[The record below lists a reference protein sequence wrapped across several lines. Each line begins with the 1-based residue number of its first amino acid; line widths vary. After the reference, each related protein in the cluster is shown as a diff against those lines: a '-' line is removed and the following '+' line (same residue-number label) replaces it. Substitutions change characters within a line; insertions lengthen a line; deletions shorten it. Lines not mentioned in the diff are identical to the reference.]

1 MNLILFGPPAAG
13 KGTQAKRLVEQRG
26 FVQLSTGD
34 MLRAARASGSDL
46 GQRVARIMDEGGLVS
61 DEIVIDLIAEQL
73 SARAGAPGFIFDGFP
88 RTIGQAEALD
98 QLLQSRSEQVDLVI
112 RMRVDDERLLAR
124 VTKRFEEQGRAD
136 DNPATFSRRL
146 ERYYEDTAPL
156 VPLYA
161 ERGVLVDVDGMGSI
175 ETVATSIDAA
185 LKQSA

>member
-26 FVQLSTGD
+26 FIQLSTGD
-34 MLRAARASGSDL
+34 MLRAARASGSEL

-61 DEIVIDLIAEQL
+61 DQIVIDLIDEQL
-73 SARAGAPGFIFDGFP
+73 ATRTGAPGFIFDGFP
-88 RTIGQAEALD
+88 RTMGQAEALD
-98 QLLQSRSEQVDLVI
+98 SLLQTRGQQVNLVI

-161 ERGVLVDVDGMGSI
+161 ERGVLVEVDGMGTI
-175 ETVATSIDAA
+175 EDVAASIDAA

>member
-124 VTKRFEEQGRAD
+124 VTRRFEEQGRAD

-161 ERGVLVDVDGMGSI
+161 ERGVLVEVDGMGSI

>member
-26 FVQLSTGD
+26 FIQLSTGD
-34 MLRAARASGSDL
+34 MLRAARASGSEL
-46 GQRVARIMDEGGLVS
+46 GRRVARIMDEGGLVS
-61 DEIVIDLIAEQL
+61 DGIVIDLIEEQL
-73 SARAGAPGFIFDGFP
+73 TACAGVPGFIFDGFP

-98 QLLQSRSEQVDLVI
+98 SLLESRGEQVNLVI

-124 VTKRFEEQGRAD
+124 VTRRFEEQGRAD

-161 ERGVLVDVDGMGSI
+161 ERGVLVEVDGMGTI
-175 ETVATSIDAA
+175 EAVAAAIDAA

>member
-1 MNLILFGPPAAG
+1 VNLILFGPPAAG

-26 FVQLSTGD
+26 FIQLSTGD
-34 MLRAARASGSDL
+34 MLRAARASGSEL

-61 DEIVIDLIAEQL
+61 DQIVIDLIDEQL
-73 SARAGAPGFIFDGFP
+73 ATRTGAPGFIFDGFP
-88 RTIGQAEALD
+88 RTMGQAEALD
-98 QLLQSRSEQVDLVI
+98 SLLQTRGQQVNLVI

-161 ERGVLVDVDGMGSI
+161 ERGVLVEVDGMGTI
-175 ETVATSIDAA
+175 EDVAASIDAA

>member
-1 MNLILFGPPAAG
+1 VNLILFGPPAAG

-34 MLRAARASGSDL
+34 MLRAARASGSEL
-46 GQRVARIMDEGGLVS
+46 GQRVAKIMDEGGLVS
-61 DEIVIDLIAEQL
+61 DEIVIDLIDEQL
-73 SARAGAPGFIFDGFP
+73 NTQAGAPGFIFDGFP

-98 QLLQSRSEQVDLVI
+98 RLLQSRGEQVNLVI

-161 ERGVLVDVDGMGSI
+161 ERGVLVEVDGMGTI
-175 ETVATSIDAA
+175 DTVAASIDAA